1 MSDCS
6 HAAPATPTAVS
17 GPCASEDPGGCRPI
31 RLPMFAPHC
40 RRGSV
45 GKQFL
50 LDLRVVPILRQRPWH
65 ARRLRGGYVLMD
77 GALRNRTTAGDL
89 MLAQPEEW
97 SRRTSFNLR
106 MVSLFCGNWESPLL
120 SGVQDRKS

>member
-1 MSDCS
+1 
-6 HAAPATPTAVS
+6 
-17 GPCASEDPGGCRPI
+17 
-31 RLPMFAPHC
+31 
-40 RRGSV
+40 
-45 GKQFL
+45 
-50 LDLRVVPILRQRPWH
+50 
-65 ARRLRGGYVLMD
+65 MD

-120 SGVQDRKS
+120 SGVQPPPLPCAPFQSHADHRSNMNRKTDRLQFGMLIGITSES